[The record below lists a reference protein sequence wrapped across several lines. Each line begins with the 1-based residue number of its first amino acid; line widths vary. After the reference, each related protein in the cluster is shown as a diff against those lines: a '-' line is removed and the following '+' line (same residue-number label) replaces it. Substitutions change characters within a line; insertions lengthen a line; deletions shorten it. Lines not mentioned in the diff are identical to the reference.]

1 MTWRRALV
9 PLHVLVTLSAGAFA
23 CASGAPAPQPSGA
36 PAPQP
41 SGAPAPQASGA
52 PVVSASA
59 EERVRADTP
68 VPVEKGCPAA
78 APTEKSAC
86 GSAGRLCTYAS
97 SLGCGTVYDC
107 HLGKWRVALP
117 VACTDAHRDG
127 ACAPEP
133 ERDRAPKTPLEK
145 SPICL
150 YSGAT
155 ACSYH
160 VDAPPQP
167 CSGVPRQV
175 PPPKFVWRCNEL
187 TSGGCGAGFAEG
199 ERCAPEGVS
208 CGTTCCGTSAVC
220 SGGKWHVT
228 EHGCPPQAP
237 GGR

>member
-1 MTWRRALV
+1 M
-9 PLHVLVTLSAGAFA
+9 
-23 CASGAPAPQPSGA
+23 
-36 PAPQP
+36 
-41 SGAPAPQASGA
+41 
-52 PVVSASA
+52 
-59 EERVRADTP
+59 
-68 VPVEKGCPAA
+68 
-78 APTEKSAC
+78 
-86 GSAGRLCTYAS
+86 
-97 SLGCGTVYDC
+97 
-107 HLGKWRVALP
+107 ALP